1 MNILIRPLTLAKSTC
16 WQVRMNQHAVSFRTE
31 GEARSFVA
39 TLEARLQAP
48 HFLPRLEQ
56 RAAG

>member
-1 MNILIRPLTLAKSTC
+1 MNILIRPLTMTKGTC
-16 WQVRMNQHAVSFRTE
+16 WQVRMDQHVVSFRTE

-39 TLEARLQAP
+39 TLEARLHAP
-48 HFLPRLEQ
+48 HFLPRVEQ